1 MLESWSTG
9 TQKVYETYMDQW
21 ATFCIIHRISL
32 RSPSPFEVCRFL
44 RLLSEKG
51 RAFGTVNAARCALSV
66 LVKNLDNG
74 KTMGTHYW
82 VCRAVRTAYRRN
94 PPSPKYNKF
103 WDIRLVFSMFQRWGP
118 NEALSTQFL
127 GFKLTMLILLVTG
140 QRGQVIPALD
150 LRNLTWM
157 ESGSA
162 RFVLKGLMKT
172 ARTGEP
178 LKELVLEPFHEEETL
193 CVVCALKRY
202 LQVTRP
208 FRLDKEGR
216 RKHSLFLYYR
226 KPFSEIG
233 QDSSKRWV
241 LAVLAAAGVDT
252 RVYRAHSTRGAN
264 TSAGG
269 RLGVSTAVLL
279 RHGSWKGAKTMAKH
293 YNKPIENPK
302 PPKTLARI
310 LLEDS
315 IE

>member
-1 MLESWSTG
+1 MS
-9 TQKVYETYMDQW
+9 QW
-21 ATFCIIHRISL
+21 ATFCIIHHVSL
-32 RSPSPFEVCRFL
+32 RSPSPFQVCRFL
-44 RLLSEKG
+44 RILSDRG

-94 PPSPKYNKF
+94 PPSPRYNQF
-103 WDIRLVFSMFQRWGP
+103 WDIRLVFSMFQRWGA
-118 NEALSTQFL
+118 NEDLSLQFL
-127 GFKLTMLILLVTG
+127 GFKLLVLILLVTG

-150 LRNLTWM
+150 LRNMTCLA
-157 ESGSA
+157 SGSV

-202 LQVTRP
+202 VQVTKP
-208 FRLDKEGR
+208 FRKDKNGGA
-216 RKHSLFLYYR
+216 KHSLFLSYR
-226 KPFSEIG
+226 KPFGEIS
-233 QDSSKRWV
+233 QDTSKRWV
-241 LAVLAAAGVDT
+241 LAVLSAAGIDT
-252 RVYRAHSTRGAN
+252 RVYRAHSTRGAS

-310 LLEDS
+310 LLEDTL
-315 IE
+315 E